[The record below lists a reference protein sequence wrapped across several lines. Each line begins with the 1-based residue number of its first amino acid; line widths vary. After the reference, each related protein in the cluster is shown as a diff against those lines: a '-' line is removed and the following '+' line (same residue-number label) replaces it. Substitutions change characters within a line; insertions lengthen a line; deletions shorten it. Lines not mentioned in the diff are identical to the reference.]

1 MAEDLSIK
9 LKVEPDGGGVQGKL
23 DEIAK
28 KNKLKVKAEL
38 ANESELA
45 DKIKN
50 LTSNITAHLKIDP
63 ADIAKITNQLKNIQ
77 SSVGKNV
84 QLFDMSGALK
94 QLDTVETKVN
104 TITTKLA
111 GVQTKINNA
120 NSTVNKTE
128 PKNPNAGTVKT
139 LEAQLRKA
147 GYDVGEI
154 TKKASKYQGLK
165 SNLISLIKTQKDAT
179 AAQAEFAKELSDERL
194 QTAEKAIRKLKDEI
208 ANLSKV
214 MSSADKANE
223 NYDNIIKKF
232 YELRNRRNMDKNN
245 GEFSLLDNDKYL
257 GAKNAKTLLDKAKT
271 NLELKFNNQHLIAYE
286 SALKSLSEALSVF
299 KANLDTADKISDN
312 AFDSLPDKLKQL
324 NDYIKTL
331 EENLAKAGVKYFKTD
346 NTYSMLSDLQTDLSN
361 VYTNSELGTANYQ
374 DLLDV
379 FSKYDKQLKETG
391 INVKSL
397 SSLFA
402 ALGIQIRNTTNAMR
416 SSNLSAKN
424 NQSLESLQKRLN
436 NLLYTLRRYVEINKQ
451 IQKNPELMA
460 SYNSIVDEIKTAV
473 RSGNQDLMETTLDST
488 AQKVAGL
495 KAKVQELGLEG
506 KTVGQ
511 VFSDLFGQHFS
522 TAIAMGALHLLQGS
536 LQQIYQNVVDIDT
549 AMTEL
554 KKVTNETDSTYQSF
568 LTEAGTRAKNIGTD
582 ISSVVNATADY
593 ARLGYSLSDATKLAD
608 VSAVYYNVGDDL
620 DSFDKATENIV
631 GTMKAFN
638 IQANDAISLVD
649 KLNNISNNYAVS
661 SGDLGDI
668 LQRSAS
674 AMEAAGN
681 TLDQTIALGT
691 AMNSV
696 VQNAETTGSTLKVLA
711 LRIRGATTELEQM
724 GEETDTVATSTS
736 KLRAD
741 IMGLTNVDGKG
752 GFDILTKSG
761 DFKSTY
767 DIIQGIAKVY
777 SKMSDVD
784 QAALL
789 ELLAG
794 KNRANGVAA
803 LLSQASQAADVL
815 QTSLNSS
822 GSAMAENERVLDS
835 VEGRLKIFEAT
846 FQEISTDLLNSGL
859 VKGVISLGTALLD
872 ASDGFIKFS
881 GVIPTATAAL
891 SAFLSLSN
899 AKTKGSVQM
908 LAYAGGI
915 AA

>member
-23 DEIAK
+23 NEIAK

-77 SSVGKNV
+77 SSVGENV

-179 AAQAEFAKELSDERL
+179 AAQAEFAKELSDESL

-208 ANLSKV
+208 TSLTKA

-299 KANLDTADKISDN
+299 KTNLDTADKISDN

-331 EENLAKAGVKYFKTD
+331 EENLAKSGVKYFKTD

-522 TAIAMGALHLLQGS
+522 TAIAMAALHLLQGKG
-536 LQQIYQNVVDIDT
+536 Y
-549 AMTEL
+549 
-554 KKVTNETDSTYQSF
+554 
-568 LTEAGTRAKNIGTD
+568 
-582 ISSVVNATADY
+582 ISS
-593 ARLGYSLSDATKLAD
+593 LSIKKTT
-608 VSAVYYNVGDDL
+608 
-620 DSFDKATENIV
+620 F
-631 GTMKAFN
+631 
-638 IQANDAISLVD
+638 
-649 KLNNISNNYAVS
+649 
-661 SGDLGDI
+661 
-668 LQRSAS
+668 
-674 AMEAAGN
+674 
-681 TLDQTIALGT
+681 TLLH
-691 AMNSV
+691 
-696 VQNAETTGSTLKVLA
+696 
-711 LRIRGATTELEQM
+711 
-724 GEETDTVATSTS
+724 
-736 KLRAD
+736 
-741 IMGLTNVDGKG
+741 
-752 GFDILTKSG
+752 
-761 DFKSTY
+761 
-767 DIIQGIAKVY
+767 
-777 SKMSDVD
+777 
-784 QAALL
+784 
-789 ELLAG
+789 
-794 KNRANGVAA
+794 
-803 LLSQASQAADVL
+803 
-815 QTSLNSS
+815 
-822 GSAMAENERVLDS
+822 
-835 VEGRLKIFEAT
+835 
-846 FQEISTDLLNSGL
+846 
-859 VKGVISLGTALLD
+859 
-872 ASDGFIKFS
+872 
-881 GVIPTATAAL
+881 
-891 SAFLSLSN
+891 
-899 AKTKGSVQM
+899 
-908 LAYAGGI
+908 
-915 AA
+915 

>member
-9 LKVEPDGGGVQGKL
+9 LKVEPDGSGVQGKL

-45 DKIKN
+45 NKIKN

-63 ADIAKITNQLKNIQ
+63 ADIAKITSQLKNIQ

-179 AAQAEFAKELSDERL
+179 AAQAEFAKELSDESL

-208 ANLSKV
+208 TSLTKA

-232 YELRNRRNMDKNN
+232 YELRNRRNTDKNN

-299 KANLDTADKISDN
+299 KTNLDTADKISDN

-331 EENLAKAGVKYFKTD
+331 EENFAKAGVKDFKTD
-346 NTYSMLSDLQTDLSN
+346 NTYRMLSALQTDLSN

-460 SYNSIVDEIKTAV
+460 SYNSIVDELKTAV

-522 TAIAMGALHLLQGS
+522 TAIAMAALHLLQGKG
-536 LQQIYQNVVDIDT
+536 Y
-549 AMTEL
+549 
-554 KKVTNETDSTYQSF
+554 
-568 LTEAGTRAKNIGTD
+568 
-582 ISSVVNATADY
+582 ISS
-593 ARLGYSLSDATKLAD
+593 LSIKKTT
-608 VSAVYYNVGDDL
+608 
-620 DSFDKATENIV
+620 F
-631 GTMKAFN
+631 
-638 IQANDAISLVD
+638 
-649 KLNNISNNYAVS
+649 
-661 SGDLGDI
+661 
-668 LQRSAS
+668 
-674 AMEAAGN
+674 
-681 TLDQTIALGT
+681 TLLH
-691 AMNSV
+691 
-696 VQNAETTGSTLKVLA
+696 
-711 LRIRGATTELEQM
+711 
-724 GEETDTVATSTS
+724 
-736 KLRAD
+736 
-741 IMGLTNVDGKG
+741 
-752 GFDILTKSG
+752 
-761 DFKSTY
+761 
-767 DIIQGIAKVY
+767 
-777 SKMSDVD
+777 
-784 QAALL
+784 
-789 ELLAG
+789 
-794 KNRANGVAA
+794 
-803 LLSQASQAADVL
+803 
-815 QTSLNSS
+815 
-822 GSAMAENERVLDS
+822 
-835 VEGRLKIFEAT
+835 
-846 FQEISTDLLNSGL
+846 
-859 VKGVISLGTALLD
+859 
-872 ASDGFIKFS
+872 
-881 GVIPTATAAL
+881 
-891 SAFLSLSN
+891 
-899 AKTKGSVQM
+899 
-908 LAYAGGI
+908 
-915 AA
+915 

>member
-9 LKVEPDGGGVQGKL
+9 LKVEPDGSGVQGKL
-23 DEIAK
+23 NEIAK

-38 ANESELA
+38 VNESELA

-77 SSVGKNV
+77 SSVGENV

-128 PKNPNAGTVKT
+128 PKNPNAGIVKT

-147 GYDVGEI
+147 GYDVSEI

-232 YELRNRRNMDKNN
+232 YELRNRRNTDKNN

-346 NTYSMLSDLQTDLSN
+346 NTYRMLSALQTDLSN

-460 SYNSIVDEIKTAV
+460 SYNSIVDELKTAV

-522 TAIAMGALHLLQGS
+522 TAIAMAAVHLLQGS

-582 ISSVVNATADY
+582 VSSIVNATADY

-649 KLNNISNNYAVS
+649 KLNNVSNNYAVS

-803 LLSQASQAADVL
+803 LLNQASQASDVL

-899 AKTKGSVQM
+899 AKTKGSIQM